1 MVKNIIEY
9 FVNRHRLTNIFCLM
23 VLVGGVFSWFSIP
36 KEQLPDISFDIVR
49 ISTSYPG
56 ASAEEVEKDIT
67 IPIED
72 ELQGV
77 DGIHSVISS
86 SSRGSSSIR
95 VELEPGYPDKN
106 EAIADIKNA
115 VSDVDLPIEIREDPS
130 VQVFKTSKR
139 AIIDIAIYLDDIK
152 YLDKENRQKL
162 QSYMFSLEDKLL
174 SMPQVNSIG
183 RSGYLKEEIQ
193 IIANPEK
200 LYEYRVSLNSLSSA
214 ITKNNISRPAGSL
227 DDEKESKVV
236 LDSELNT
243 ADKIND
249 LTVQG
254 GFEGKSVRISDLGI
268 VRNGYED
275 TSLIMKVNGYQGII
289 LNVVKN
295 SQYGILDSID
305 TITQAVANFENIRL
319 KDTNVKLVLLDDES
333 TDVRN
338 RLSLIGINGFIG
350 FVIIVLLLMIFLDLT
365 SGFWVAIGIP
375 FTFCTS
381 IILMKLS
388 GMTINNTTLAGVI
401 IVMGMV
407 VDDAIVVAENVARL
421 KREGVEFTKAAI
433 EGTCFVFKPILASI
447 LTTCVAFIP
456 LFFFQGR
463 FGKMVSFIPPIIFF
477 MLGASLLE
485 AIIVLP
491 GHMSLTRFPFRKK
504 KPSIHSVEKS
514 QKKQNWFIKIE
525 TSYEKLLLKL
535 LKHKIWIT
543 IVFISLLALSLLIL
557 KFKMSF
563 VMFPDEETRE
573 ARISGEMKSNTT
585 SIETAK
591 VCERI
596 ESVLQ
601 KYLGNEVVGFRT
613 QIARSHFGSAA
624 KENRFNIGV
633 EIVQKEKRKKSADIL
648 LKEWENQ
655 IEDIKGDFKKITFS
669 KSRFGHDSGSQIE
682 VNIRENNNVLR
693 EKVMNTIV
701 SELEAAGLF
710 KNIETGEP
718 LKYPEYR
725 VEFLRDEIKR
735 LDIDPSVVSDTF
747 RTAVQGSVLF
757 DFKVENEDMEVILS
771 IPDEHKDTLEK
782 ILAVPAENKRDYLV
796 PLKSLVTYRL
806 VDSPDSIDREDRK
819 RTVKVYADLKKES
832 KMTPLEAAVYLE
844 GSIFPKIQSSYPSVI
859 LDFTGE
865 IKDSR
870 DSGKDFV
877 YAVIL
882 TLLLIFFIL
891 LILFDSL
898 TKPLI
903 IMLSIPFGA
912 VGVIFAF
919 WLHGIVQYGFF
930 AVIGAI
936 GLAGV
941 VVNDSI
947 VMLAKM
953 DIMTEGKKFITNLD
967 IANAAATRLRAVILT
982 TLTTVAGVFPT
993 AYGFAGYDAMLGQ
1006 MMLVM
1011 CWGLL
1016 FATGITLV
1024 LVPCI
1029 YSFLYVNP
1037 NFKEEK

>member
-1 MVKNIIEY
+1 MIKNIIKY
-9 FVNRHRLTNIFCLM
+9 FATRHRLTNIFCLM
-23 VLVGGVFSWFSIP
+23 VFIGGIFSWMSIP
-36 KEQLPDISFDIVR
+36 KEELPDISFDMVR

-95 VELEPGYPDKN
+95 VELEPGYSNKD
-106 EAIADIKNA
+106 EAIAEIKNA
-115 VSDVDLPIEIREDPS
+115 VSDVELPAEVRDDPK
-130 VQVFKTSKR
+130 VHVFKTSKKS
-139 AIIDIAIYLDDIK
+139 IIDVAIYLDGVG
-152 YLDKENRQKL
+152 YLDKENRHKL

-174 SMPQVNSIG
+174 SLPQTNSIS

-193 IIANPEK
+193 IVVSPDK
-200 LYEYRVSLNSLSSA
+200 LYDYRVSLSSLANA
-214 ITKNNISRPAGSL
+214 IKKNNVSRPVGSL

-236 LDSELNT
+236 LDSELDT
-243 ADKIND
+243 AEKIKF

-254 GFEGKSVRISDLGI
+254 GFEGQGIRLSDLGD
-268 VRNGYED
+268 VQNGYED
-275 TSLIMKVNGYQGII
+275 STLIMKVDGYQGII

-295 SQYGILDSID
+295 SQYGILDSVD
-305 TITQAVANFENIRL
+305 AVIAAVENFKKIRL
-319 KDTNVKLVLLDDES
+319 KDTNVKVVLLDDES

-338 RLSLIGINGFIG
+338 RLSLIGVNGFIG
-350 FVIIVLLLMIFLDLT
+350 FVIIVLLLMVFLDLK
-365 SGFWVAIGIP
+365 SGLWVAAGIP
-375 FTFCTS
+375 FTFCFS
-381 IILMKLS
+381 IVLMKFT

-407 VDDAIVVAENVARL
+407 VDDAIVVAENIVRL
-421 KREGVEFTKAAI
+421 KREGLDTGEAVI
-433 EGTCFVFKPILASI
+433 EGTSFVFKPILASI
-447 LTTCVAFIP
+447 LTTCVAFVP

-463 FGKMVSFIPPIIFF
+463 FGKMVGFIPPIIFF

-491 GHMSLTRFPFRKK
+491 GHMSINRFSFKKRKEKEIDLKAIDRKK
-504 KPSIHSVEKS
+504 
-514 QKKQNWFIKIE
+514 NWFIKIE
-525 TSYEKLLLKL
+525 NSYERLLLKL
-535 LKHKIWIT
+535 LDHKVWIILSF
-543 IVFISLLALSLLIL
+543 IVLLAASLLLL
-557 KFKMSF
+557 KTKMSF

-573 ARISGEMKSNTT
+573 ARISGEVSGNST

-591 VCERI
+591 KCELI
-596 ESVLQ
+596 ESILR
-601 KYLGNEVVGFRT
+601 KYLGEEVVGFRT
-613 QIARSHFGSAA
+613 QVARSHFGSAA
-624 KENRFNIGV
+624 KENRFNISV
-633 EIVQKEKRKKSADIL
+633 EILPKEKRKKNADQL
-648 LKEWENQ
+648 LKEWESQ
-655 IEDIKGDFKKITFS
+655 LEPFKSSFKKVVFS
-669 KSRFGHDSGSQIE
+669 KSRFGHASGSQIE
-682 VNIRENNNVLR
+682 INIRENNNQLR
-693 EKVMNTIV
+693 EKVMNEVV
-701 SELEAAGLF
+701 SELEVSGLF
-710 KNIETGEP
+710 NNLETGEP

-725 VEFLRDEIKR
+725 VQLLRDEIKR

-747 RTAVQGSVLF
+747 RTAVQGTVLY

-771 IPDEHKDTLEK
+771 IPDEQKDSLDK
-782 ILAVPAENKRDYLV
+782 ILSVPAENKRDYLV
-796 PLKSLVTYRL
+796 PLTNLVTYRL
-806 VDSPDSIDREDRK
+806 VDSPDSIEREDRK
-819 RTVKVYADLKKES
+819 RTVKIYADLIKTS

-844 GSIFPKIQSSYPSVI
+844 EIVFPKIQGLYPSVI
-859 LDFTGE
+859 LDFSGE
-865 IKDSR
+865 IKESR

-912 VGVIFAF
+912 VGVIIAF
-919 WLHGIVQYGFF
+919 WLHGISQYGFF

-936 GLAGV
+936 GLFGV

-947 VMLAKM
+947 VMLSKM
-953 DIMTEGKKFITNLD
+953 DVMTKGKNFITNLD
-967 IANAAATRLRAVILT
+967 VSQAAATRLRAVILT

-1016 FATGITLV
+1016 FATGITL
-1024 LVPCI
+1024 LLIPCV
-1029 YSFLYVNP
+1029 YSFLYVGQ
-1037 NFKEEK
+1037 KKD